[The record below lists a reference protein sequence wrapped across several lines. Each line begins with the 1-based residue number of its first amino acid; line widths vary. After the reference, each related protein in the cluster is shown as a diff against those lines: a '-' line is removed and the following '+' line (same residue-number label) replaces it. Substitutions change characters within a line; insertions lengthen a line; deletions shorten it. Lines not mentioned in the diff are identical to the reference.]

1 MDTRT
6 INMFLLLLFVL
17 FIVHKRLITP
27 KGQSQ
32 MDNQEKLA
40 TQTKKN
46 KNTTQD
52 VLDTTIREQRQ
63 TTGGKDKSNIAFM
76 L

>member
-40 TQTKKN
+40 T
-46 KNTTQD
+46 
-52 VLDTTIREQRQ
+52 
-63 TTGGKDKSNIAFM
+63 
-76 L
+76 